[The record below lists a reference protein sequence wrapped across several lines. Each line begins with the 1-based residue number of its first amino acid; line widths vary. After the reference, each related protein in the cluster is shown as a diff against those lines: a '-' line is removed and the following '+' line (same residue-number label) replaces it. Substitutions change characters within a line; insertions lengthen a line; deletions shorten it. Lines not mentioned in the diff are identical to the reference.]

1 MLANYRVCSGG
12 GGGGA
17 TNSNAYMSLASGI
30 NYNVLGST
38 HDMR

>member
-1 MLANYRVCSGG
+1 MLASYRVCSRGG
-12 GGGGA
+12 VGA

-30 NYNVLGST
+30 NDNVLGSP